1 MGNDTKTKVAFCPH
15 CGNTAPQR
23 LVFSHHFEDKGWA
36 MADTAPRNMTFPTV
50 AYLTIC
56 ETCDN
61 VLLYGVTWNIP
72 EDDDFT
78 KSFLLY
84 PISSQLHHS
93 VPTRVKEIYA
103 EASRI
108 QRIAPNAFA
117 VQIRRALEAV
127 CEDRKAPEGTLY
139 KRLQYLASR
148 GDIPPTLAEATD
160 LLRLLGNVGAH
171 AGSSNVQPGYVFP
184 LDEFFRAV
192 VEYVYVAP
200 SKISDFQQH
209 VTKAGKGGS
218 KDADV

>member
-1 MGNDTKTKVAFCPH
+1 VSEETKNKVAFCPH
-15 CGNTAPQR
+15 CGNVAPQR
-23 LVFSHHFEDKGWA
+23 LVFAHRFEDKGYA
-36 MADTAPRNMTFPTV
+36 MADTAPRDQTFPTV

-84 PISSQLHHS
+84 PAGPQLHHS
-93 VPTRVKEIYA
+93 VPSRVQEIYA
-103 EASRI
+103 EALRI

-127 CEDRKAPEGTLY
+127 CEDRKAPTGTLY
-139 KRLQYLASR
+139 KRLQHLASR
-148 GDIPPTLAEATD
+148 GDIPPTLAEMTD

-171 AGSSNVQPGYVFP
+171 AGSTNIQPGYVFP
-184 LDEFFRAV
+184 LDEFFRAI

-200 SKISDFQQH
+200 SKIRDFQEH
-209 VTKAGKGGS
+209 LSKVAKGS
-218 KDADV
+218 SSDANV